1 MGVKLPS
8 SRLICWVKLPSSS
21 FVGGTCVYGT
31 WSLFGNV
38 RAGFVKILKNI
49 KKYFENRILE
59 IWKLNFP
66 IVPLVYHGPLV
77 LIGDYLEGEML
88 LLGGIM
94 AR

>member
-1 MGVKLPS
+1 MPS

-49 KKYFENRILE
+49 KKYFIRYCLLKSKICPNENQWSVVNKGDNR
-59 IWKLNFP
+59 KVQFPNFQNS
-66 IVPLVYHGPLV
+66 IFKFL
-77 LIGDYLEGEML
+77 
-88 LLGGIM
+88 
-94 AR
+94 